1 MKTKELAKKLF
12 VIALVTV
19 LSFTA
24 IFATAKY
31 IQQTADEKN
40 SKEDFIQI
48 ESAINSEIT
57 DETISENTEKSEQEL
72 AYEKYQQLLSQNDD
86 FIGILD
92 GAQHPRHDH
101 HRYGKGHRGRS
112 CRDCADRRALLCRR
126 RQPRLYLQVA
136 LCHPRRQV

>member
-12 VIALVTV
+12 AIALVTV

-57 DETISENTEKSEQEL
+57 GESIKQYSRQTLVFLGGEMLENIRVDS
-72 AYEKYQQLLSQNDD
+72 
-86 FIGILD
+86 
-92 GAQHPRHDH
+92 
-101 HRYGKGHRGRS
+101 
-112 CRDCADRRALLCRR
+112 
-126 RQPRLYLQVA
+126 
-136 LCHPRRQV
+136 